1 MPRLFLLVLVTL
13 TAAVIGGQ
21 APARSESHSTLIAS
35 AKVAVVSTEAGR
47 VQGFRKGGIFTFR
60 GLPYAAAERFKAPG
74 KVTPWS
80 DVRPTLSFGNICPQ
94 PINSQLAEPQT
105 FISDTRYWP
114 ASESCQN
121 LNIWTPGLD
130 GKKRP
135 VMVWLHGGG
144 FFSGS
149 SMELPL
155 YDGTNLSRK
164 GDVVVVS
171 LNHRLNVLGFLDLS
185 AYGEDFKASGNI
197 GMQDVVAALQWVRSN
212 IVAFGGDSSNVT
224 IFGQSGGGGKVLTL
238 LAAPSAAGLF
248 HKAVIQSG
256 VMGGAEARAADP
268 KVSRRVAELVFQHAG
283 LASGDIKGLQALP
296 YEQLSAAGA
305 EALAEASKELAPGA
319 SGPLGFPRV
328 NWGPVW
334 DRAFL
339 PSRPFAG
346 EAPALAANIPLLIG
360 STLSEFQLI
369 NPRLR
374 GRESW
379 TDDQS
384 MALLHEMY
392 GDRTDAIAAAFR
404 RAYPAM
410 KPCDW
415 PTVDFAG
422 RAGALSVAA
431 LKAAQPAPVYNYVFA
446 WASPILDG
454 AWAAG
459 HSTEL
464 AFVFNNAELGIQ
476 SSGGGEEVDLLTDR
490 MSQAWINFART
501 GNPGHRGLPNWP
513 RFTAQSPATMI
524 FDNRPELKVA
534 HDAELLTLLTRAPDR

>member
-1 MPRLFLLVLVTL
+1 MTRLYLVLATL
-13 TAAVIGGQ
+13 AAIVICGQ
-21 APARSESHSTLIAS
+21 ALPQPESQPTLIAS
-35 AKVAVVSTEAGR
+35 AKVAVVSGDAGR
-47 VQGFRKGGIFTFR
+47 VQGFKRNGIFTFR
-60 GLPYAAAERFKAPG
+60 GLPYATAERFKPPG
-74 KVTPWS
+74 KVTPWPG
-80 DVRPTLSFGNICPQ
+80 VRPTLSYGNICPQ
-94 PINSQLAEPQT
+94 PINPQLAEPQT
-105 FISDTRYWP
+105 FISDSRYWP
-114 ASESCQN
+114 ASENCQN
-121 LNIWTPGLD
+121 LNLWTPGLD

-135 VMVWLHGGG
+135 VIVWLHGGG
-144 FFSGS
+144 FFAGS

-171 LNHRLNVLGFLDLS
+171 LNHRLNILGFLDLS
-185 AYGEDFKASGNI
+185 AYGEDFKASGNV
-197 GMQDVVAALQWVRSN
+197 GMQDVVAGLQWVRSN
-212 IVAFGGDSSNVT
+212 IAAFGGDPSNVT

-256 VMGGAEARAADP
+256 VMGPPDARALDQ
-268 KVSRRVAELVFQHAG
+268 KVSRRVAELLFQHAG
-283 LASGDIKGLQALP
+283 LGSGDIKGLQALS

-305 EALAEASKELAPGA
+305 KALADASKELAPGA

-346 EAPALAANIPLLIG
+346 EAPAIAANIPLLIG

-369 NPRLR
+369 NPRLQ
-374 GRESW
+374 GRASW

-384 MALLHEMY
+384 MAFLRQMY

-404 RAYPAM
+404 RAYPGM
-410 KPCDW
+410 KPYDW

-422 RAGALSVAA
+422 REGALSVAA
-431 LKAAQPAPVYNYVFA
+431 MKAAQPAPVYNYLFA
-446 WASPILDG
+446 WASPVLDG

-464 AFVFNNAELGIQ
+464 AFVFDNAELGIQ
-476 SSGGGEEVDLLTDR
+476 SSGGGAEVDRLTDR
-490 MSQAWINFART
+490 ISQAWINFART
-501 GNPGHRGLPNWP
+501 GNPSHRGLPDWP
-513 RFTAQSPATMI
+513 RFTAQQPATMI
-524 FDNRPELKVA
+524 LQTRSELKVG
-534 HDAELLTLLTRAPDR
+534 HDAELVTLLTQAPTH